1 MYPAPTP
8 LPGPY
13 TPGADPDTDA
23 WFTTFVLENHL
34 DYYAY
39 PGEVATPEQVEFM
52 VFLNEEERYFPC
64 SEATFREVMSRAPSS
79 YLQKRYRTA
88 LAHILALIEATIEDP
103 KEKAYLTTLIKT
115 KYAHETRDEIM
126 IPSRVEKR
134 LLRIFLNRTHIADP
148 FQETKTRRNQAAAT
162 FLASP
167 LFTQA
172 FQHIDDADMTPTR
185 AMGQVRTRLD
195 HLAVKR
201 LLSLLTAPEIWT
213 GGGQPPASETAIQ
226 ALFQRPVTGPAA
238 EAFFAFL
245 GIPASGERAP
255 GTDRRTL
262 LWLANESG
270 EVMVDLAII
279 RYLVTLGH
287 KVVVAF
293 KAGPLFNKTD
303 ILGTQEDPA
312 LMEALNG
319 SFFIRSGTLTK
330 NQLVDILR
338 QESNLLI
345 LSDGTHEK
353 LNLLLASTT
362 FARLFKEVDC
372 VVARGPEQK
381 NRLFDTPFEF
391 TQDIFSLCADPH
403 GVTFDFKAKSPR
415 AIKFSHKDLER
426 KAQTIIGDMRDAKA
440 KGMAVSFYS
449 GIIGSIPGKIDV
461 AKRIMSIF
469 IAHLEEQFS
478 QTHIIN
484 PSLYYEPGMDADD
497 LMFMWE
503 IVQRSGFIDI
513 WRFQTYQDIVTA
525 FQLLGQKVP
534 PEWVGKDATYSTGC
548 TKEMKIAMD
557 VQRRHP
563 EMQIIGPARE
573 KFMRRQDYGIGKMY
587 DQRLGHVV
595 HIPHD

>member
-1 MYPAPTP
+1 MHPEPT
-8 LPGPY
+8 LSEGSY
-13 TPGADPDTDA
+13 TPGIDPDTDA

-34 DYYAY
+34 DYFAY

-52 VFLNEEERYFPC
+52 VFLDEAERYFPC
-64 SEATFREVMSRAPSS
+64 SEATFREVMNRAPSG
-79 YLQKRYRTA
+79 YLQSRYKAA
-88 LAHILALIEATIEDP
+88 LDHILSLIDATIFEP
-103 KEKAYLTTLIKT
+103 KEKAYLTTLVKT

-148 FQETKTRRNQAAAT
+148 FQETKASRNRTAAN
-162 FLASP
+162 FLVSD
-167 LFTQA
+167 LFKRA
-172 FQHIDDADMTPTR
+172 FQSIGDADLSPAR
-185 AMGQVRTRLD
+185 AMEQVRTRLD
-195 HLAVKR
+195 HMTIKR
-201 LLSLLTAPEIWT
+201 LLTLLTAPSIWEKSDHPMRDE
-213 GGGQPPASETAIQ
+213 GAIQ
-226 ALFQRPVTGPAA
+226 ALFQKPITGDAA
-238 EAFFAFL
+238 EAFFSFL
-245 GIPASGERAP
+245 GIPASGEST
-255 GTDRRTL
+255 GHQRTL
-262 LWLANESG
+262 LWLADESG

-279 RYLVTLGH
+279 RHLVSLGH

-293 KAGPLFNKTD
+293 KAGPLFSKAD
-303 ILGTQEDPA
+303 IMGTQEDPA
-312 LMEALNG
+312 LMEALEG
-319 SFFIRSGTLTK
+319 SFFIRSDTLTK
-330 NQLVDILR
+330 NQLVEVLR

-353 LNLLLASTT
+353 LNLLLTSTT

-381 NRLFDTPFEF
+381 NRLFETPFQF
-391 TQDIFSLCADPH
+391 TQDIYSLCADEQ
-403 GVTFDFKAKSPR
+403 GVTIDFKPKHPR

-426 KAQTIIGDMRDAKA
+426 KAQTIIGDMRDAKS

-449 GIIGSIPGKIDV
+449 GVIGSIPGKIDV
-461 AKRIMSIF
+461 AKKIMTIF

-503 IVQRSGFIDI
+503 IVQRSGYIDI

-525 FQLLGQKVP
+525 FQLMGEKVP

-548 TKEMKIAMD
+548 TKEMKIAVD
-557 VQRRHP
+557 VQLRHP
-563 EMQIIGPARE
+563 EMQIIGPATE
-573 KFMRRQDYGIGKMY
+573 KFMRRRDYGVGKMY
-587 DQRLGHVV
+587 DQRLGNEIHVS
-595 HIPHD
+595 HD

>member
-1 MYPAPTP
+1 MCPAPTTAP
-8 LPGPY
+8 APY

-34 DYYAY
+34 DYFAY
-39 PGEVATPEQVEFM
+39 PGEVATPEQVKFM
-52 VFLNEEERYFPC
+52 VFLGEKERYFPC
-64 SEATFREVMSRAPSS
+64 SEATFREVMSRAPSP

-88 LAHILALIEATIEDP
+88 LGHILALIDATIENP
-103 KEKAYLTTLIKT
+103 KERAYLTTLIKT

-148 FQETKTRRNQAAAT
+148 FQEIKLRRNQTAAA
-162 FLASP
+162 FLASS
-167 LFTQA
+167 LFREA
-172 FQHIDDADMTPTR
+172 FQHIGDADMTPAQ
-185 AMGQVRTRLD
+185 AMDQVRTRLD
-195 HLAVKR
+195 HMAVKR
-201 LLSLLTAPEIWT
+201 FMSLLTAPGIWT
-213 GGGQPPASETAIQ
+213 GDSPSPDNEE
-226 ALFQRPVTGPAA
+226 ALQTLFHKPVSGDAA
-238 EAFFAFL
+238 DAFFAFL
-245 GIPASGERAP
+245 GLPATGERAP

-270 EVMVDLAII
+270 EVMVDLALI
-279 RYLVTLGH
+279 RYLVSLGH
-287 KVVVAF
+287 KIVVAF
-293 KAGPLFNKTD
+293 KAGPLFSKAE
-303 ILGTQEDPA
+303 IMGTQEDPT
-312 LMEALNG
+312 LTEALEG
-319 SFFIRSGTLTK
+319 SFFIRSDTLTK

-353 LNLLLASTT
+353 LNLLLTSTT

-372 VVARGPEQK
+372 IVARGAEQR
-381 NRLFDTPFEF
+381 NRLFNTPFHF
-391 TQDIFSLCADPH
+391 TQDIYSICADTQ
-403 GVTFDFKAKSPR
+403 GVSIDFSPKSPQ

-426 KAQTIIGDMRDAKA
+426 KALTIIGDMREAKG

-461 AKRIMSIF
+461 AKKIMTVF

-503 IVQRSGFIDI
+503 IVQRSGYIDI

-525 FQLLGQKVP
+525 FQLMGEKVP

-548 TKEMKIAMD
+548 TKEMKIAME
-557 VQRRHP
+557 VQQAHP
-563 EMQIIGPARE
+563 EMQLIGPATE
-573 KFMRRQDYGIGKMY
+573 KFMRRRDYGIGKMY
-587 DQRLGHVV
+587 DQRLGNAAHV
-595 HIPHD
+595 PHD